1 MKDKLERKIFFTKQQ
16 LGNGQSFESFAK
28 ILVGKKG
35 RKNRKITLQKRC
47 KAEKGKFIFF
57 QSKL

>member
-1 MKDKLERKIFFTKQQ
+1 MKDKLERKIFFTQQQ

-35 RKNRKITLQKRC
+35 RKNRKITLQK
-47 KAEKGKFIFF
+47 KV
-57 QSKL
+57 